1 MVNFY
6 LGGPTL
12 TEQNIL
18 STILIT
24 GSNRGLGFEFA
35 RQYAAK
41 GWKVI
46 ATARKPDTADGLKSL
61 AKQYPNVILETLDV
75 TDRGTINTLAEKY
88 KGVAIDVLLNN
99 AGIVGAPTPD
109 QTFGSLDFELFD
121 PFFHTNSMGPL
132 MMSQAF
138 LDHLRAGRQK
148 TIAVLS
154 ARAGAFSSS
163 LSGGTPPGIYFYRG
177 SKAALNR
184 FMAQLAKDVEE
195 DGIKVAILT
204 PGIVLSE
211 GDQGRSFPGLVD
223 IEESISGMINMIDN
237 LTPEQSGKV
246 FRWDG
251 QEQGF

>member
-1 MVNFY
+1 
-6 LGGPTL
+6 
-12 TEQNIL
+12 
-18 STILIT
+18 
-24 GSNRGLGFEFA
+24 
-35 RQYAAK
+35 
-41 GWKVI
+41 
-46 ATARKPDTADGLKSL
+46 
-61 AKQYPNVILETLDV
+61 
-75 TDRGTINTLAEKY
+75 
-88 KGVAIDVLLNN
+88 
-99 AGIVGAPTPD
+99 
-109 QTFGSLDFELFD
+109 
-121 PFFHTNSMGPL
+121 

-138 LDHLRAGRQK
+138 LDHLRAGEKK

-163 LSGGTPPGIYFYRG
+163 VSGGTPPGIYFYRG

-204 PGIVLSE
+204 PGIVLSD
-211 GDQGRSFPGLVD
+211 GDQARSFPGLVE